1 MEIKVLETR
10 LIKGKTYKLD
20 KFGNKG
26 VFLGIL
32 ERSNGK
38 VVCFN
43 PLGNCRRHSRTSE
56 GWVEFSH
63 FPSFVWTQLD

>member
-1 MEIKVLETR
+1 MEIKVKETR

-26 VFLGIL
+26 VFLGLL
-32 ERSNGK
+32 ERNNGK

-43 PLGNCRRHSRTSE
+43 PLGKCRRHTRTSE
-56 GWVEFSH
+56 GWIEFKH
-63 FPSFVWTQLD
+63 FPDFVWIQLD

>member
-1 MEIKVLETR
+1 MEIKVKETR

-26 VFLGIL
+26 VFLGLL
-32 ERSNGK
+32 ERNNGK

-63 FPSFVWTQLD
+63 FPDFVWTQLD

>member
-1 MEIKVLETR
+1 MEIKVKETR

-20 KFGNKG
+20 KFVNKG
-26 VFLGIL
+26 VFLGLL
-32 ERSNGK
+32 ERNNGK

-43 PLGNCRRHSRTSE
+43 PLGNCRRHPRTSE

-63 FPSFVWTQLD
+63 FPDFVWIQLD